1 MIILSSF
8 VETIVIYFY
17 SFIIN
22 FCCQES
28 SACQWAW
35 NKKARNIFSGGFKVK
50 VGGSNAFKNILT
62 IHFVNY
68 IVFNNIEDNIKRDAS
83 FL

>member
-1 MIILSSF
+1 VAPANELEI
-8 VETIVIYFY
+8 
-17 SFIIN
+17 
-22 FCCQES
+22 
-28 SACQWAW
+28 
-35 NKKARNIFSGGFKVK
+35 KKARNIFSGGFKVK
-50 VGGSNAFKNILT
+50 VGGANAFKNILT